1 MHLEEKEIGATSSSK
16 ETATD
21 VDIDD
26 DASISTDSHSSVED
40 IRSIHRTLSRNAG
53 YDEQDKNLA
62 QVNTT
67 ATNMTSDPQFEVDFE
82 DGENPQD
89 MSMARKAMVIGFMS
103 FSTLVVSLRCSPFGL
118 SSANRYR

>member
-1 MHLEEKEIGATSSSK
+1 
-16 ETATD
+16 
-21 VDIDD
+21 
-26 DASISTDSHSSVED
+26 
-40 IRSIHRTLSRNAG
+40 LSRNAG
-53 YDEQDKNLA
+53 YDEQERNLA

-103 FSTLVVSLRCSPFGL
+103 FSTLVVSLRCSPSGL
-118 SSANRYR
+118 C